1 MSPEVGAV
9 ESVIRTYELTKHY
22 GRTVALESL
31 DLQVPAGLVFGCLGP
46 NGAGKT
52 TTIRL
57 LVGLLRPTG
66 GRAEVLGIDAVR
78 DPDGVQ
84 ARVGY
89 LPGDFKAYPDL
100 TGEQYLRYLGNLR
113 GDVEWKTTVRLA
125 ERLELDLDRRVRALS
140 HGNRQKLG
148 IVQAF
153 MSEPELLVLDEPTSG
168 LDPLM
173 QREFLAL
180 VREARDAGRT
190 IFLSSH
196 ILSEVEEVAD
206 VVGILRQ
213 GKLVV
218 VDSVE
223 SLKARALRRIDLT
236 FAGEPP
242 VAALS
247 GVSGVREVV
256 SSGTTAHLV
265 VEGSTADLVA
275 ALAPYRVED
284 VVSHEADLEEIFLA
298 FYGGEEG

>member
-1 MSPEVGAV
+1 M
-9 ESVIRTYELTKHY
+9 IRTYELTKHY

-84 ARVGY
+84 ARIGY

-100 TGEQYLRYLGNLR
+100 TGEQYLRYLSNLR

-125 ERLELDLDRRVRALS
+125 ERLELNLDRRVRALS

-190 IFLSSH
+190 VFLSSH

-256 SSGTTAHLV
+256 ASGTTAHLV